1 MDHTAQLKKNQNFLG
16 SVGYRAILSKYE
28 TSFAFAA
35 QHHLFRK
42 ENIPC
47 DTIRKVIFLGSITGP
62 PRIENSDIPFFVPNI
77 SVDFVS
83 AFNNSH
89 YPVIYGLRK
98 EEYYINIFFSILRRT
113 RSPFLGIE
121 NFLLVSETAMN
132 LCILQFL
139 PRRFWFIK
147 NQNKKKPYRVERLF
161 LWHPQFLEYQK
172 YLIL

>member
-16 SVGYRAILSKYE
+16 SVSYRAILSKYK
-28 TSFAFAA
+28 TSFAFVA

-47 DTIRKVIFLGSITGP
+47 DTIRKVIFLGSITGA
-62 PRIENSDIPFFVPNI
+62 PRVENSDIPFFVPNI

-83 AFNNSH
+83 AFKQFSL
-89 YPVIYGLRK
+89 PVTYALRK
-98 EEYYINIFFSILRRT
+98 EEYHINMFLSILKRT
-113 RSPFLGIE
+113 RSLFLGVE

-139 PRRFWFIK
+139 PRRF
-147 NQNKKKPYRVERLF
+147 
-161 LWHPQFLEYQK
+161 
-172 YLIL
+172 

>member
-28 TSFAFAA
+28 TSFAFVA

-47 DTIRKVIFLGSITGP
+47 DTIRKVIFLGSITGS
-62 PRIENSDIPFFVPNI
+62 PRVENSDIPFLVPNI

-83 AFNNSH
+83 AFKQFSL
-89 YPVIYGLRK
+89 PVTYALRK
-98 EEYYINIFFSILRRT
+98 EEYHINMFLSILKRT
-113 RSPFLGIE
+113 RSLFLGVE

-132 LCILQFL
+132 LCI
-139 PRRFWFIK
+139 
-147 NQNKKKPYRVERLF
+147 
-161 LWHPQFLEYQK
+161 
-172 YLIL
+172 